1 MFKLKNRIKDFI
13 KKIIFN
19 YTNFGKPNFP
29 YNLEP
34 SQLSE
39 IIFSLDKLE
48 NVDGCICEIGVA
60 RGMTTRFICEHLNN
74 KSKNTNFYCID
85 TFSSFETDDINY
97 EVKNRN
103 KNKSDL
109 IGFSYN
115 NFDRWKK
122 NFEKFKFVRPIKAD
136 VKKFDFKTIMP
147 IKLAILDVDL
157 YAPTISSLNN
167 IKDCMSKGGILI
179 VDDIKK
185 DERWDGAEQAF
196 YEFVKKESLDYKLVG
211 NKCGVIKF

>member
-1 MFKLKNRIKDFI
+1 MFELKNRIKDFF
-13 KKIIFN
+13 KKIVFN

-39 IIFSLDKLE
+39 IVFSLDEVE
-48 NVDGCICEIGVA
+48 NIEGCICEIGVA
-60 RGMTTRFICEHLNN
+60 RGMTTRFICEHINN
-74 KSKNTNFYCID
+74 KSKNTKFYCID
-85 TFSSFETDDINY
+85 TFSSFEKEDINY
-97 EVKNRN
+97 EVKSRN

-115 NFDRWKK
+115 NFKRWKK
-122 NFEKFKFVRPIKAD
+122 NFEEFKFVNPIKAD
-136 VKKFDFKTIMP
+136 VKKFDFKKIKP
-147 IKLAILDVDL
+147 IKLVILDVDL
-157 YAPTISSLNN
+157 YVPTITALNN
-167 IKDCMSKGGILI
+167 IKGCMSKGGILI

-185 DERWDGAEQAF
+185 NERWDGAEQAF
-196 YEFVKKESLDYKLVG
+196 YEFVRKESLDFKLVG